1 MTRGENTSKGFVWA
15 TMALF
20 VIVYLACTSIVF
32 QTAEREAR
40 EIQHRIIDDTIQCL
54 GIELIV
60 WDLLIM
66 PLTLASLAKCFKRIN
81 IRFKGLLV

>member
-40 EIQHRIIDDTIQCL
+40 EIQHRIIDDTI
-54 GIELIV
+54 
-60 WDLLIM
+60 
-66 PLTLASLAKCFKRIN
+66 
-81 IRFKGLLV
+81 